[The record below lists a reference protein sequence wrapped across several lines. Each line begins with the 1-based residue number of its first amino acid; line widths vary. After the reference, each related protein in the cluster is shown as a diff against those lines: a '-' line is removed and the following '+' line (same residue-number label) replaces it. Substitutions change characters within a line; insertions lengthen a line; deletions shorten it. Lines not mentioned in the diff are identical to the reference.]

1 MEKNVKRL
9 VIAALMTAFTCIA
22 TMVIKISTPTF
33 GYIHLGDG
41 LVLLSGITLG
51 PVTGALA
58 AGIGS
63 IFADIFSGYLSWAP
77 ATFLIKALTAG
88 IAGLLFR
95 CLKERMT
102 TALIRNAAVI
112 LSGLIGETIMVIGY
126 FLYETGLA
134 AASSGGFTKAA
145 IAAGAASSATG
156 IPFNIVQGITG
167 VIVCL
172 LLLPVLLKVPDIQEW
187 MRLQGQKKQT
197 S

>member
-51 PVTGALA
+51 PASGAVA

-63 IFADIFSGYLSWAP
+63 MLADIFSGYLSWAP

-95 CLKERMT
+95 CLRERMT
-102 TALIRNAAVI
+102 TTLIRNAAVI